1 MKLVVVGSISL
12 DTVETPVGKV
22 SEAIGGSTTFFSA
35 AASYFAPVQIVGV
48 VGEDFPM
55 EKIEFLKERQ
65 ADFQGLQVL
74 PGKTFRWGGK
84 YHDNMNMRDTLFTEL
99 NVFEQFDP
107 QLPEVYQNTPYV
119 FLANIQ
125 PDLQLNVLN
134 QVNKPKFVAMDTMN
148 FWISGML
155 NELKETISRVNLLT
169 INDQEVQELSG
180 ELNVM
185 KGAQK
190 ILAMG
195 PQALIIK
202 RGEYGAGLVTPKT
215 QFWIP
220 AFPVENLVD
229 PTGAG
234 DTFAGGFMG
243 YLSQTDDISEP
254 NMRRAVV
261 YGSVLASFCV
271 EDFSLDRLVK
281 LSKGEIQTRYRKIL
295 DMIRCEEGFTL

>member
-22 SEAIGGSTTFFSA
+22 TEAIGGSTTFFSA

-48 VGEDFPM
+48 VGDDFPM
-55 EKIEFLKERQ
+55 KKIEFLRKRQ
-65 ADFQGLQVL
+65 ADFQGLQIL

-84 YHDNMNMRDTLFTEL
+84 YLENMNLRETLFTEL

-107 QLPEVYQNTPYV
+107 HLPEVYQHTPFV

-134 QVNKPKFVAMDTMN
+134 QVQRPKFVAMDTMN
-148 FWISGML
+148 FWITGML
-155 NELKETISRVNLLT
+155 KELRAIISRVNLLT
-169 INDQEVQELSG
+169 INDQEVLELSG
-180 ELNVM
+180 ETTVL
-185 KGAQK
+185 KGARR
-190 ILAMG
+190 ILEMG

-202 RGEYGAGLVTPKT
+202 RGEYGAGLVTLKS

-243 YLSQTDDISEP
+243 YLARTDDISEA

-261 YGSVLASFCV
+261 YGSALASFCV
-271 EDFSLDRLVK
+271 EDFSLDRLVD
-281 LSKGEIQTRYRKIL
+281 LSKIEIQARYRKIL
-295 DMIRCEEGFTL
+295 DMIRCEDGPTL